1 MAMKKPISYL
11 YIAGSEHLAFVAARN
26 PPAAVSK
33 NDSPAGRLK
42 TDAKCGHGFSEERM
56 QQLGY
61 FSLFIARELR
71 IKDVHAFQA
80 SKALRNCS
88 MRVLKQ

>member
-11 YIAGSEHLAFVAARN
+11 YIAGSVYLAFVAARN

-42 TDAKCGHGFSEERM
+42 TDAKCGHGSRKNECNNLDISHF
-56 QQLGY
+56 L
-61 FSLFIARELR
+61 
-71 IKDVHAFQA
+71 
-80 SKALRNCS
+80 
-88 MRVLKQ
+88 

>member
-1 MAMKKPISYL
+1 MRAW
-11 YIAGSEHLAFVAARN
+11 
-26 PPAAVSK
+26 
-33 NDSPAGRLK
+33 
-42 TDAKCGHGFSEERM
+42 FSEERL

-71 IKDVHAFQA
+71 IEDVNDFQA

-88 MRVLKQ
+88 MSLETITPAIGISINPLYSSNSFMSVLNTKNSNEMAHNAAFYQCLH